1 MLHFLQ
7 GIAVFVALLSASV
20 TTQAQRLPRWEIGGH
35 YSMLNIRTNRVGC
48 GGCRATDLGFG
59 AHFGY
64 NISSWVGLDSEID
77 FFPDPAQGATN
88 LDGGRITQGLF
99 GVKAGVRTQR
109 WGFFAKVRPGFV
121 SFGRAIVGVSP
132 TPPPFSLIFGRITH
146 YATDVGGIV
155 EYRLSPHVALRFD
168 LGDIIVRYGAQP
180 GITPTE
186 YINNLQLG
194 TGIVFRF

>member
-1 MLHFLQ
+1 MLHFLE
-7 GIAVFVALLSASV
+7 GIAVFVTLLCASV
-20 TTQAQRLPRWEIGGH
+20 TTQAQGLPRWEIGGH
-35 YSMLNIRTNRVGC
+35 YSMLNIRSNRVGC
-48 GGCRATDLGFG
+48 GCRANNSGFG

-64 NISSWVGLDSEID
+64 NISSWVGLDSEIN
-77 FFPDPAQGATN
+77 FFPDPGEGATN

-132 TPPPFSLIFGRITH
+132 TPPPFSFTLGRITH

-155 EYRLSPHVALRFD
+155 EYRLSPHAALRFD
-168 LGDIIVRYGAQP
+168 LGDTIVRYGGQR
-180 GITPTE
+180 GITSTE
-186 YINNLQLG
+186 YINNLQLR